1 MARHASITLD
11 RILALV
17 EADDNAGICGAC
29 GADAMGVEPDAR
41 KYPCE
46 SCDAER
52 VYGAQEW
59 LLMTAC

>member
-1 MARHASITLD
+1 MARHKSITLD
-11 RILALV
+11 RILELV

-29 GADAMGVEPDAR
+29 GADAMNVEPDAR

-59 LLMTAC
+59 LLMTAS